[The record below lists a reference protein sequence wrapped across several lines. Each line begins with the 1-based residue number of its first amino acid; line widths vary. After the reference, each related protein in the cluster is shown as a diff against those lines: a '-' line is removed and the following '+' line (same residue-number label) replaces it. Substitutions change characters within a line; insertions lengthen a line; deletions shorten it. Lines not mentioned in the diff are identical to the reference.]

1 MKIMCS
7 STQMAG
13 HQLEGNGPL
22 VLTGGRSPLKGWLA
36 APGYLKSRKLLR
48 MVGPEG
54 IVSVIQR

>member
-1 MKIMCS
+1 
-7 STQMAG
+7 MAG

-22 VLTGGRSPLKGWLA
+22 VLTGGRSPLRGWLA